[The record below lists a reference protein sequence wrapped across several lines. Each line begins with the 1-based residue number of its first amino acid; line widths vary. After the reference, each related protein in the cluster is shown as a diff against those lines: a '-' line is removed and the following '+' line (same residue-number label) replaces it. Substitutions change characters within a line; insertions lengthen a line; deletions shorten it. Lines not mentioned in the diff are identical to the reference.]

1 MVPAENLLAPFDFM
15 LSWTNPSPVASCRLQ
30 VSCDKSFMSEVEI
43 YTMLGEKVVVRA
55 DNEYGRRIFMNVDYS
70 DPEAEPNVTKWQT
83 LITFP
88 MK

>member
-1 MVPAENLLAPFDFM
+1 MVPAENLLVPFDFIH
-15 LSWTNPSPVASCRLQ
+15 SWTNPLPAVSSWLQ
-30 VSCDKSFMSEVEI
+30 VSFDKSFMSEVEI
-43 YTMLGEKVVVRA
+43 YNMLGEKMVVRA
-55 DNEYGRRIFMNVDYS
+55 GNGDCSQISMNVDYS